1 MPFFSAT
8 QVTAGGVRERGGM
21 YMAWY
26 WDKNIKRMEQNK
38 SSDNQALNAEDQIS
52 EPSSMATDTYQLSPN
67 MQLFSQD
74 KEQNTILERS
84 LISPLETTS
93 CCLPFSTYPAH
104 LYRNHHSAICPGC
117 VHPEVVALS
126 LHP

>member
-8 QVTAGGVRERGGM
+8 QVTARGVRERGGM

-52 EPSSMATDTYQLSPN
+52 EPSSMATDIPT
-67 MQLFSQD
+67 
-74 KEQNTILERS
+74 
-84 LISPLETTS
+84 
-93 CCLPFSTYPAH
+93 
-104 LYRNHHSAICPGC
+104 
-117 VHPEVVALS
+117 
-126 LHP
+126 